1 MLLEKQIPRAFVE
14 TSAMLNS
21 SLFLLNWIICDI
33 QATSVRAYGPS
44 EGKLYLLA
52 IFTGHI
58 TCKIK
63 IIIHFGTMLNHILN
77 KLGHSECS

>member
-21 SLFLLNWIICDI
+21 SLFLLNWIIGYI
-33 QATSVRAYGPS
+33 QATSARAYGLS
-44 EGKLYLLA
+44 EGKLYLLE

-58 TCKIK
+58 TFKIK
-63 IIIHFGTMLNHILN
+63 IIIHFGTMLNHTLN
-77 KLGHSECS
+77 KPGHAQCS